1 MNVWAIG
8 RISKITFSIFQIC
21 NWFANWRRKLKNVNT
36 DRNQQTW
43 GHLIRTYNDSAQGNV
58 EQFSICSGDS
68 IWSEPGP
75 SSPSQSTLDI
85 DNGYA
90 DSPEPDTDH
99 QEESEGSSSSKEKY
113 ENNNSYVEPE
123 LESTNEESK
132 NVTSPLLLS
141 KWLESAAR
149 FQPSEINYSW
159 WADEKRRK
167 PEQRIKLT
175 INTSRHD
182 RDEVE
187 AAVALTALATA
198 TNRVTTP

>member
-1 MNVWAIG
+1 M
-8 RISKITFSIFQIC
+8 
-21 NWFANWRRKLKNVNT
+21 
-36 DRNQQTW
+36 
-43 GHLIRTYNDSAQGNV
+43 
-58 EQFSICSGDS
+58 EQFSICSEDS

-75 SSPSQSTLDI
+75 SSPSQGTLDI

-90 DSPEPDTDH
+90 DSPEPDTYH

-113 ENNNSYVEPE
+113 ENNNSYVEPK

>member
-1 MNVWAIG
+1 M
-8 RISKITFSIFQIC
+8 
-21 NWFANWRRKLKNVNT
+21 
-36 DRNQQTW
+36 
-43 GHLIRTYNDSAQGNV
+43 
-58 EQFSICSGDS
+58 EQFSISSDDS
-68 IWSEPGP
+68 IWSEPRP
-75 SSPSQSTLDI
+75 SSPSQDTLD
-85 DNGYA
+85 NEYV
-90 DSPEPDTDH
+90 DSPEPDTDR
-99 QEESEGSSSSKEKY
+99 QEESDGSSYSKETY
-113 ENNNSYVEPE
+113 ENNNSYVEPQ

-159 WADEKRRK
+159 WADERRRK

-198 TNRVTTP
+198 TNRVTT